1 MNVKNSLL
9 ACLWM
14 ASLSSF
20 RTNEP
25 PVDQNL
31 PTSIDHVVVYQ
42 QGAQVERVAPVAI
55 PVGASTLV
63 FSALHT
69 GIDPSQLRVTGSG
82 DFKVLSITHRYHT
95 DTLIGGGSAEER
107 RQLQLLR
114 NDLQHN
120 ITAIQTRQIIFDR
133 EEQLLLNNQGFSV
146 KDSGVDLDRLMRA
159 SVFYRE
165 RFAAIH
171 QGRQDLNQEIMGVQA
186 QMSELD
192 LEMASLPLLRTET
205 FLELVIRVEAE
216 TATKG
221 ELLLSYWMQN
231 AGWNP
236 SYNARVEAITDPLR
250 LEYQAMVFQNT
261 GEDWGN
267 VGLSIATGTP
277 SKNRSKP
284 QLQPWMLDGTH
295 PGNFPLQG
303 TANAWLKAQP
313 HNPNVRQIRGQLND
327 ANGFPLVGAQVIAGG
342 AQVTT
347 DINGFYSMN
356 VPVGVSQVQY
366 RSVGHNL
373 EALAISDPVMNVS
386 LAPNMEILESV
397 VVSADATKR
406 EALFSPRTRRREAFN
421 QNSQDAMQ
429 FAAVSIE
436 HNPTQT
442 RFDIDA
448 EYDIPSDGKRH
459 AVRVLEHLIPVDYL
473 YQSTPKLDPKVY
485 LTALF
490 TDWEELDL
498 LNGRMHIYFEDD
510 YVGES
515 QLRLD
520 FTQDTLAI
528 SLGPDPS
535 IQVRRKRTMREDRSS
550 LISGKREF
558 LREYV
563 FTITNRKQSDI
574 HIQID
579 DQLPLAQNE
588 DIEIN
593 RLKLDGA
600 GVNNDTGQVIWDLHI
615 KAGEEEE
622 KLFRYEVKS
631 PKDAYV
637 QVL

>member
-1 MNVKNSLL
+1 MNLKNSLL

-25 PVDQNL
+25 PADQNL

-42 QGAQVERVAPVAI
+42 QGAQIERVAPVTI
-55 PVGASTLV
+55 PVGTSTLV

-69 GIDPSQLRVTGSG
+69 GIDPSQLRVTGNG
-82 DFKVLSITHRYHT
+82 DFKVLSITHRYQT
-95 DTLIGGGSAEER
+95 DTLGGGGSAEGR

-114 NDLQHN
+114 NDLQDN
-120 ITAIQTRQIIFDR
+120 IAAIQTRKIIFDR

-171 QGRQDLNQEIMGVQA
+171 QGRQDLNQEIMGVQSE
-186 QMSELD
+186 MSALD
-192 LEMASLPLLRTET
+192 LKIAALPILRTET

-216 TATKG
+216 IATKG

-295 PGNFPLQG
+295 PGNFRGQS
-303 TANAWLKAQP
+303 TANSWLKAQP
-313 HNPNVRQIRGQLND
+313 YNPNVRQIRGQLND

-366 RSVGHNL
+366 RSVGHNR

-386 LAPNMEILESV
+386 LAPNMEILEAV
-397 VVSADATKR
+397 VVSEDAAKR
-406 EALFSPRTRRREAFN
+406 EALFSPRTRRREAFD

-459 AVRVLEHLIPVDYL
+459 AVRVLEHHIPVDYL

-520 FTQDTLAI
+520 FTLDTLAI

-600 GVNNDTGQVIWDLHI
+600 EVNNDTGQVIWDLHI